1 MPVDEI
7 LVLREAGI
15 RLTGWLAGLVG
26 AVLVTWALV
35 GGAPLVAA
43 AAAVLTGPPLWF
55 AQTRRSDPLARALM
69 SVTYPLFA
77 ALLLAMASS
86 TGWLLDM
93 HMVFF
98 VFLAVLAALVD
109 WRVIVIGTVVTALHH
124 IALNF
129 IAPALVFPDGADLLR
144 AVFHTAIVLVE
155 AAVLIVLCR
164 QFEAL
169 VRSLMEARHAEAAL
183 EAERKDERERLA
195 REQQLM
201 LSGLSERLRLLAAG
215 DLSSRLDT
223 PFPGEYDRARSL
235 LNTSCAELDQLVGAV
250 AQTSDLVA
258 TGAHELREASSEL
271 ASKTEQ
277 QTAAIEGAVRTAGD
291 LLQEIET
298 QAGLWAATRTTALD
312 AKSDAD
318 RGAGEIAAAA
328 EAITRIE
335 ASSVEIGEMIGFIDT
350 IAFQTNLLALNA
362 AVEAARAGDAGK
374 GFAVVASEVRALA
387 QRSASAAKEIKELI
401 TASNVEVG
409 KGVTLVGQT
418 GSALQRMAEEITRA
432 TSLVAEIAGAAQE
445 QASGLQEVNT
455 AVGEMDQST
464 QQNAAMAEQSTAA
477 AHSLSQEADRL
488 SALVAR
494 FQLGGDIAG
503 LKAMART
510 MQAAVAPAPRPAAPR
525 PAQPMARAA
534 GAAPA
539 RKADPSAHD
548 KGWEEF

>member
-1 MPVDEI
+1 MPACCARSARAFCRLRCGPRAAAPIRGGKAMPVDEI

-144 AVFHTAIVLVE
+144 VVFHAAIVLVE

-195 REQQLM
+195 REQQLV

-362 AVEAARAGDAGK
+362 GVEAARAGEAGK
-374 GFAVVASEVRALA
+374 GFAVVAGEVRELA
-387 QRSASAAKEIKELI
+387 QRSAQSATAIKALVA
-401 TASNVEVG
+401 TSKDEVAVG
-409 KGVTLVGQT
+409 VARVQQLVTLL
-418 GSALQRMAEEITRA
+418 A
-432 TSLVAEIAGAAQE
+432 SLVARFSDIAGQVDTIAQGSEGSLEAIRRINAAM
-445 QASGLQEVNT
+445 SLL
-455 AVGEMDQST
+455 DQGM
-464 QQNAAMAEQSTAA
+464 QQNAAMAEQTSAA
-477 AHSLSQEADRL
+477 SVELLRSAEDLTNQISRFRRQER
-488 SALVAR
+488 AL
-494 FQLGGDIAG
+494 
-503 LKAMART
+503 
-510 MQAAVAPAPRPAAPR
+510 APP
-525 PAQPMARAA
+525 QSRAA
-534 GAAPA
+534 
-539 RKADPSAHD
+539 
-548 KGWEEF
+548 